1 MSSPQASDALQTAQ
15 NTTLAKME
23 ASQIKTLEF
32 QAAMTTNNN
41 AFSVAIEGM
50 KAAKNAANKL
60 QG

>member
-1 MSSPQASDALQTAQ
+1 MAVQQSSALQAAQ
-15 NTTLAKME
+15 DSTLAKME

-32 QAAMTTNNN
+32 QAAMTANNN